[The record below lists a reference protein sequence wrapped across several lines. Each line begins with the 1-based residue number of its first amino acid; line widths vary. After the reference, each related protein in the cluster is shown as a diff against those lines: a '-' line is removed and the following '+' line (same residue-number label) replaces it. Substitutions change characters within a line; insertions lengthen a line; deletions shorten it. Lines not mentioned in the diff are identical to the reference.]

1 MFFILFSFFDT
12 VVLADL
18 EQHNVAQ
25 VGLEFV
31 AILLLQPPDSALLM
45 TVILNAVYAC
55 SVARIVM
62 WLIVSVVLV
71 LIRKLLTV

>member
-12 VVLADL
+12 IVLADL
-18 EQHNVAQ
+18 EHNVAQ